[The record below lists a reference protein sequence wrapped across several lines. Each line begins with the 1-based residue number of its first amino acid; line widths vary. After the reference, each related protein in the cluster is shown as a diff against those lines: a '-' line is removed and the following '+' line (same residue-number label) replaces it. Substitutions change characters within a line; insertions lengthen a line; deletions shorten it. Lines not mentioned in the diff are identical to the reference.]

1 MANPGQPTIRL
12 GDTGEPVRQAQRAL
26 RRTPNLTLKVDGI
39 FGTPTENAT
48 KDFQRASGLTP
59 DGIIGE
65 KTWNALPDGSPMPT
79 LKDGSAGDEVRSLQ
93 EVLTRGAKGQWETT
107 PKGVDG
113 KFGPNT
119 TASVR
124 AFQTWAGVAVDG
136 IVGQQTWDAA
146 TSLEG
151 IVGLQYIVVVKP
163 A

>member
-1 MANPGQPTIRL
+1 MANPGQPTVKL
-12 GDTGEPVRQAQRAL
+12 GDTGEPVNQAQRAL
-26 RRTPNLTLKVDGI
+26 RRTPRLALKVDGI
-39 FGTPTENAT
+39 FGTPTETAT
-48 KDFQRASGLTP
+48 KDFQRAAGLTP

-65 KTWNALPDGSPMPT
+65 LTWKALPDGSPMPT
-79 LKDGSAGDEVRSLQ
+79 LKDGSAGDVVRSLQ
-93 EVLTRGAKGQWETT
+93 NVLTQGAKGQWETT

-124 AFQTWAGVAVDG
+124 AFQTWVGIKADG

-151 IVGLQYIVVVKP
+151 IVGLQYIVVKP